1 MASSVADLMPKY
13 VFIYTLEAI
22 IKEAKESVF
31 SNLIFFFWAVTIKN
45 KVNKT
50 KKCYNKCKFIF
61 VA

>member
-1 MASSVADLMPKY
+1 MASSVADLIPKY

-31 SNLIFFFWAVTIKN
+31 SNLIFFLVTIKN